1 MADQF
6 DPSTWDDQ
14 TLATMAN
21 IVENHP
27 ADRLPDARQ
36 RNRVMAEVYRRK
48 AGLPAPQNNVD
59 ANLEASASPL
69 TPEPTLGPRRTSA
82 MPTAMDLESGEYDAR
97 REWGDREIAGLRQ
110 DGPSLRPGT
119 DAWDAQELQ
128 LNGAPF
134 TMPDEQAVRQR
145 QQREQGRYRDLKAR
159 GLMHPMQED
168 GRSLESHAEDM
179 AEANLASAREAMSD
193 AEFRAH
199 NARERARYGV
209 RGMGAPALTH
219 DQQANRAERQ
229 HSENRVRT
237 APGVE
242 ERRIIR
248 MAKAAGVTVEKAR
261 EMVEAGYEGAA
272 NEGETPTFSQFAKAH
287 QGLRDAASTR
297 RNADAEGRSA
307 AWKAQAMLA
316 GGQPTGGLGGSR
328 AAVTAMRMAP
338 KDQQGNITAYWA
350 TGGSG
355 ATPLDVE
362 RAHNA
367 QMTELGLRVAQ
378 GQGFRGGGP
387 MEAAQAQLAQEQVNA
402 ERRKTRSVDEDVLG
416 EKYAPGDTNILPWW
430 LGGGYDEFTIDEQQ
444 KMFDDLIAQGY
455 TLPEA
460 QRAVDAQANKR
471 QATDKAPRR
480 REAT

>member
-1 MADQF
+1 MAETF
-6 DPSTWDDQ
+6 DPSTWDDA
-14 TLATMAN
+14 TLAKFKD
-21 IVENHP
+21 IIERQPVSK
-27 ADRLPDARQ
+27 LPDLRQ
-36 RNRVMAEVYRRK
+36 RDSVMAEWYRRK
-48 AGLPAPQNNVD
+48 AVLPAPQNNVD

-69 TPEPTLGPRRTSA
+69 TPPPKPRPRPLPTKR
-82 MPTAMDLESGEYDAR
+82 EIEEQEYGAR
-97 REWGDREIAGLRQ
+97 REWGNREIAGLRQ

-128 LNGAPF
+128 LNEAPF
-134 TMPDEQAVRQR
+134 TMPDEMAVRQR

-179 AEANLASAREAMSD
+179 AEDNLASAREAMSD
-193 AEFRAH
+193 AEFRAN

-209 RGMGAPALTH
+209 RGMGAPPLDD
-219 DQQANRAERQ
+219 DQQANRATRT
-229 HSENRVRT
+229 HSENRIRSNP
-237 APGVE
+237 AVE

-248 MAKAAGVTVEKAR
+248 MAKAAGVSVEEARAMVEK
-261 EMVEAGYEGAA
+261 GYEGAA
-272 NEGETPTFSQFAKAH
+272 NEGETPSFNQFAKAH
-287 QGLRDAASTR
+287 QGLRDKASTR
-297 RNADAEGRSA
+297 RNADAEGRKA
-307 AWKAQAMLA
+307 AWRAQAMLA
-316 GGQPTGGLGGSR
+316 GGQPTGGIGGSR
-328 AAVTAMRMAP
+328 AAVSAMQMAP
-338 KDQQGNITAYWA
+338 EDQQGNILAYWA
-350 TGGSG
+350 TGGRGS
-355 ATPLDVE
+355 TPLDVE

-402 ERRKTRSVDEDVLG
+402 ERRKNRAVDEDVLG
-416 EKYAPGDTNILPWW
+416 ERYAPAGYF
-430 LGGGYDEFTIDEQQ
+430 GYDEFTVAEQQ
-444 KMFDDLIAQGY
+444 AMFDDLVAQGY

-471 QATDKAPRR
+471 RATDKAPRR